1 MELGKMT
8 LFELIELLH
17 EITNEIESR
26 AMELIN

>member
-8 LFELIELLH
+8 LSELIELLR

-26 AMELIN
+26 AMELID